1 MDMQDMPLAA
11 KAFVAV
17 PSLMFEIHIWLASHL
32 LIFFSPTCTT
42 AARLVKRAGEKM
54 KKKSASK
61 RPCPM
66 TSVSAANLSSLSTAA
81 ITKEKNKVVD
91 QEIETLKAIYRLSK
105 RCSGGADGGVVGT
118 NGSIRPTCL
127 VRMLRAMRIGGSEFL
142 DFGAGIG
149 LVLFAAMSGGAT
161 KAIGYE
167 LPDNKA
173 HKFVFDAVLKKLHM
187 ENRFALPVAWSEGQ
201 WYPRD
206 IDDMRRMPGN
216 PHCVYSFWVGMA
228 PKTQL
233 QILTLS
239 AQSPTVRAIA
249 VFRDRKWPTPD
260 DGLPACVP
268 LPLLSLLP

>member
-17 PSLMFEIHIWLASHL
+17 PSLMFEIHRWLASHL

-42 AARLVKRAGEKM
+42 AARLGKRAGEKM

-127 VRMLRAMRIGGSEFL
+127 VRMLRAMRIGGSLSGFFGGFSGHQGALRALFL
-142 DFGAGIG
+142 SKLKIEPIVF
-149 LVLFAAMSGGAT
+149 VAT
-161 KAIGYE
+161 T
-167 LPDNKA
+167 
-173 HKFVFDAVLKKLHM
+173 
-187 ENRFALPVAWSEGQ
+187 AL
-201 WYPRD
+201 
-206 IDDMRRMPGN
+206 I
-216 PHCVYSFWVGMA
+216 
-228 PKTQL
+228 
-233 QILTLS
+233 
-239 AQSPTVRAIA
+239 
-249 VFRDRKWPTPD
+249 
-260 DGLPACVP
+260 
-268 LPLLSLLP
+268 SLLVDLTRVSVYFTGSWFTNYYPTHLMLYVVPSALAGTLVGKKYIHKVNHAKLSIIVGVALLAMGLTMVLGHFIPTH

>member
-1 MDMQDMPLAA
+1 
-11 KAFVAV
+11 
-17 PSLMFEIHIWLASHL
+17 
-32 LIFFSPTCTT
+32 
-42 AARLVKRAGEKM
+42 M

-61 RPCPM
+61 RPCPT

-81 ITKEKNKVVD
+81 ITKENKVVD

-127 VRMLRAMRIGGSEFL
+127 VRILRAMLIAGSEVL

-149 LVLFAAMSGGAT
+149 LVLLAAMSGGAT

-173 HKFVFDAVLKKLHM
+173 HSFVFDAVLKKLHI

-216 PHCVYSFWVGMA
+216 PHCVYSFWVGM
-228 PKTQL
+228 PFKTQEH
-233 QILTLS
+233 ILRLC
-239 AQSPTVRAIA
+239 AQCTTVRAIA

-260 DGLPACVP
+260 NGLPACVPTFP